1 MSELVAAR
9 RKKLEAL
16 QKQGINP
23 FPSKSARTHT
33 AKHALKEPLGKEVMV
48 AGRIRGWR
56 SHGGSAFADL
66 EDGSGRIQVLFK
78 KDELGKAFETL
89 ELFDIGDF
97 IEAQGTLFETSTK
110 QKTVQAKVV
119 TLLTKTLHPLPE
131 KRAGLKD
138 HEERHRRRYLD
149 LMTNPETR
157 HTFELRSKIISSM
170 RRFLDFHGYL
180 EVETPILQPIY
191 GGTLARPFTTHHN
204 ELKQD
209 LYLRISNELYL
220 KRLIVGGFDKVYE
233 IGRDFRNEGISTTHN
248 PEFTFMETMRAYADY
263 IDNMEL
269 VEEMLRAIAKDVLG
283 KLSFTYQGHTIDLS
297 IWAKVEHPGTEA
309 EFEAREKEWIQPTI
323 VHDFPLEGSPLAK
336 RSSAK
341 PNRVERF
348 EVFIGGLELM
358 NVYSELNDPD
368 ELKAHFKEQA
378 QLRKKGDLEAHPT
391 DEDFIEALA
400 YGMPPTSGVG
410 VGIDRLVMLFT
421 DSPSIRDVILFPAL
435 KSKSLLG
442 SSK

>member
-16 QKQGINP
+16 RKQGINP
-23 FPSKSARTHT
+23 FPAKSARTHT
-33 AKHALKEPLGKEVMV
+33 TKQSLKEPLGTVVTV
-48 AGRIRGWR
+48 AGRIKAWR
-56 SHGGSAFADL
+56 SHGGSVFADL

-78 KDELGKAFETL
+78 KDELGKAFEIL
-89 ELFDIGDF
+89 EQFDLGDF
-97 IEAQGTLFETSTK
+97 IEVRGVVFETSTK
-110 QKTVQAKVV
+110 QKTVGATSVS
-119 TLLTKTLHPLPE
+119 LLTKTLHPVPE

-157 HTFELRSKIISSM
+157 HIFELRAKIISSM
-170 RRFLDFHGYL
+170 RHFLYLNGYL
-180 EVETPILQPIY
+180 EVETPILQPVY
-191 GGTLARPFTTHHN
+191 GGTLARPVTTHHN

-220 KRLIVGGFDKVYE
+220 KRLVVGGFEKVYE

-248 PEFTFMETMRAYADY
+248 PEFTFMETMCAYADY
-263 IDNMEL
+263 KDNMNF

-283 KLSFTYQGHTIDLS
+283 KLTFTYQAHTIDLS
-297 IWAKVEHPGTEA
+297 IWSKVEHPGTQA

-336 RSSAK
+336 RSLTK

-368 ELKAHFKEQA
+368 ELRTHFKEQA
-378 QLRKKGDLEAHPT
+378 LLRKEGDLDAHPT

-421 DSPSIRDVILFPAL
+421 NASSIRDVILFPAL
-435 KSKSLLG
+435 KLKKRHETG
-442 SSK
+442 K

>member
-157 HTFELRSKIISSM
+157 RTFELRSKIISSM

-209 LYLRISNELYL
+209 LYLPISN
-220 KRLIVGGFDKVYE
+220 
-233 IGRDFRNEGISTTHN
+233 
-248 PEFTFMETMRAYADY
+248 
-263 IDNMEL
+263 
-269 VEEMLRAIAKDVLG
+269 
-283 KLSFTYQGHTIDLS
+283 
-297 IWAKVEHPGTEA
+297 
-309 EFEAREKEWIQPTI
+309 
-323 VHDFPLEGSPLAK
+323 
-336 RSSAK
+336 
-341 PNRVERF
+341 
-348 EVFIGGLELM
+348 
-358 NVYSELNDPD
+358 
-368 ELKAHFKEQA
+368 
-378 QLRKKGDLEAHPT
+378 
-391 DEDFIEALA
+391 
-400 YGMPPTSGVG
+400 
-410 VGIDRLVMLFT
+410 
-421 DSPSIRDVILFPAL
+421 
-435 KSKSLLG
+435 
-442 SSK
+442 